1 MAGHRVWGDAE
12 GVAKAI
18 NVISYSITSSIKIK
32 LNDMRWHIKA
42 KRHAAWMHTGYRT
55 LPIGSLT
62 LQASPLI
69 LSQCMEAL
77 LRVCA
82 AYNLKS
88 PSDLAGALK
97 AFSFLSICQGSCCCC
112 CCSAIRWPL
121 PFPAINPTR
130 PTHPSGLLNRSEHK
144 LHLIS
149 FRRQCN
155 NWLASGICI

>member
-42 KRHAAWMHTGYRT
+42 TRHAAWMHTGYRT

-62 LQASPLI
+62 HQASPLI

-97 AFSFLSICQGSCCCC
+97 AFPFLSICQGSCCCC

-121 PFPAINPTR
+121 PFPAIKPDS
-130 PTHPSGLLNRSEHK
+130 THPPLGVIES
-144 LHLIS
+144 
-149 FRRQCN
+149 
-155 NWLASGICI
+155 

>member
-97 AFSFLSICQGSCCCC
+97 AFPFLSICQGS

-155 NWLASGICI
+155 N

>member
-1 MAGHRVWGDAE
+1 MAGHRV
-12 GVAKAI
+12 VAKAI

-42 KRHAAWMHTGYRT
+42 TRHAAWMHTGYRT
-55 LPIGSLT
+55 LPSPLFAAIGSLT

-69 LSQCMEAL
+69 LSQCMEAH

-97 AFSFLSICQGSCCCC
+97 AFPFLSICQGSC

-121 PFPAINPTR
+121 PFPAINQTR
-130 PTHPSGLLNRSEHK
+130 PTHPSGLLNRIEHK

-155 NWLASGICI
+155 N

>member
-42 KRHAAWMHTGYRT
+42 TRHAAWMHTGYRT
-55 LPIGSLT
+55 LPSPLFSAIGSLT

-69 LSQCMEAL
+69 LSQCMEAH

-97 AFSFLSICQGSCCCC
+97 AFPFLSICQGSC

-121 PFPAINPTR
+121 PFPAIKPDS
-130 PTHPSGLLNRSEHK
+130 THPPLGVIES
-144 LHLIS
+144 
-149 FRRQCN
+149 
-155 NWLASGICI
+155 